1 MSDETVFAGA
11 HLRAHLM
18 AGRRDRLIV
27 TFDYRQAGRAG
38 FNAPRHSSTFARG
51 GFWQLNIQT
60 RANDWFIN
68 PETRALEAALGALR
82 VRFGG
87 QFGRVN
93 LMGFSMGGYGALRY
107 ARALGADQ
115 AVLVSPQASIAPGVV
130 PFETRYRAE
139 AASFDPVLGDLGAVA
154 WPELAGLILVD
165 PFHAADMGHARM
177 IRALFP
183 RLGLARLAFAGHP
196 ATGVIREAG
205 QMWTL
210 HREATAAGPGRPLIC
225 AAHRAGR
232 RKSAAYWERLAERA
246 GARRPGLAARALARA
261 AALGALAGR
270 GGGGPLIA
278 S

>member
-1 MSDETVFAGA
+1 MTDETVFAGA

-68 PETRALEAALGALR
+68 PETPALEAALGALR
-82 VRFGG
+82 GRFA
-87 QFGRVN
+87 RVN

-130 PFETRYRAE
+130 PFETRYPAE
-139 AASFDPVLGDLGAVA
+139 AAGFDPVLGDLGAVA
-154 WPELAGLILVD
+154 WPQLAGLILVD

-177 IRALFP
+177 ICALFP

-196 ATGVIREAG
+196 ATGVIRQAG
-205 QMWTL
+205 RLWTL
-210 HREATAAGPGRPLIC
+210 HREATAAGPGRRLIC

-232 RKSAAYWERLAERA
+232 RQSAAYWERLGQRA

-261 AALGALAGR
+261 AALGALAGAAAA
-270 GGGGPLIA
+270 GP
-278 S
+278 

>member
-60 RANDWFIN
+60 RTNDWFVN

-82 VRFGG
+82 GR
-87 QFGRVN
+87 FGRVN
-93 LMGFSMGGYGALRY
+93 LLGFSMGGYGALRF

-115 AVLVSPQASIAPGVV
+115 AVLVSPQVSIAPGVV
-130 PFETRYRAE
+130 PFETRYGAE
-139 AASFDPVLGDLGAVA
+139 AAGFDAALGDLCAVA
-154 WPELAGLILVD
+154 WPGLAGLILVD
-165 PFHAADMGHARM
+165 PFLAADMGHVRM

-196 ATGVIREAG
+196 ATGVIRQAG
-205 QMWTL
+205 RLWTL
-210 HREATAAGPGRPLIC
+210 HREATAAAGPERRLIC

-232 RKSAAYWERLAERA
+232 RQSAGYWERLGRQA
-246 GARRPGLAARALARA
+246 GTRRPALAARAAERA
-261 AALGALAGR
+261 AALGGAAE
-270 GGGGPLIA
+270 GGSTRA
-278 S
+278 